1 MLRKRISELRSRKT
15 QTPEKQGPLGTPG
28 KQDARPPTAS
38 LQEPEGVQVALSA
51 IVSYH
56 LPTHRSGWDEEG
68 PDPPLELAVRRP
80 ETRLQSLPSPHSQ
93 EAAQQDSRP
102 PLLGGDCFQLK
113 ICDLFKLLPPHDPV
127 SPPSSKTPRREGGAP
142 APDSPLSVPSSGKW
156 DNWAQVRMPGTS
168 SGSLLVNAWSFGVY
182 FQNQPETAEET
193 GGPHLP
199 VSIRAPLVG
208 KRHLSGPKGAPP
220 SHAMG
225 PWNGHATFLRASVF
239 P

>member
-80 ETRLQSLPSPHSQ
+80 ETGLQPEAIPAQPTLPRGRSAGFKAPTAGRGLLPVEDLRSVQAASLPMTPCHL
-93 EAAQQDSRP
+93 P
-102 PLLGGDCFQLK
+102 PLRLLGGK
-113 ICDLFKLLPPHDPV
+113 GGLLLQTLLSQFPPLENGI
-127 SPPSSKTPRREGGAP
+127 TGPRSGCLGHR
-142 APDSPLSVPSSGKW
+142 LVPC
-156 DNWAQVRMPGTS
+156 
-168 SGSLLVNAWSFGVY
+168 WSMHG
-182 FQNQPETAEET
+182 
-193 GGPHLP
+193 
-199 VSIRAPLVG
+199 PLVFISRTSLRRQRKLG
-208 KRHLSGPKGAPP
+208 AHTCLSQSELP
-220 SHAMG
+220 
-225 PWNGHATFLRASVF
+225 
-239 P
+239 